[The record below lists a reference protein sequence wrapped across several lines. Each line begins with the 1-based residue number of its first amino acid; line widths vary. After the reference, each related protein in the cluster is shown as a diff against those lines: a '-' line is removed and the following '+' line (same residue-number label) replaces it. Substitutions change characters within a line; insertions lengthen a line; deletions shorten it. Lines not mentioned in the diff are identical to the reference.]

1 MTELNALPETDPR
14 HHTLK
19 IKAMLNDTL
28 QHLRDDVTKVTDPKA
43 QALFETSAE
52 VLQGLLTAYDHFEQR
67 SEPAWR

>member
-1 MTELNALPETDPR
+1 MTELNQLPETDPR

-28 QHLRDDVTKVTDPKA
+28 QHLRADVTKVTDPKA

-52 VLQGLLTAYDHFEQR
+52 VIKGLLAAYDHFEQR

>member
-1 MTELNALPETDPR
+1 MTELNTLPETDPR